1 MKRLIMLHIMFNIVA
16 LGTMSVM
23 TSVAESAVSIDGVD
37 SLAHDVIGS
46 AVSTQDIDKV
56 KAELTAQFE
65 AEKQTLVDE
74 YEQKLKALQ
83 VRVTPT

>member
-1 MKRLIMLHIMFNIVA
+1 MFNIVA

-23 TSVAESAVSIDGVD
+23 TSVAESAVSIDVVD